1 MQDEPVKQTE
11 IQNRFEPLPVLLL
24 VLTVTTGLLDAVSFL
39 GLGRVFTANMTGNV
53 VFLGFALGGA
63 PGIAVISSLSAIG
76 AFVVGAVLGGR
87 IGKNYSGEQLRKWF
101 LTVALIESA
110 LLIGAGFVSLGFDIE
125 THTTAFQLYAV
136 ILMTAAAMGLRNAT
150 VRQMNVKDLTTTVL
164 TLTLTGI
171 GADSTLAGGKNQNF
185 ARRAG
190 SVILMFAGAALGAFL
205 LYQSGGIALPLF
217 VCGACVLGV
226 TLIYAVLPASE
237 VRKDAEL
244 IKPKLT

>member
-63 PGIAVISSLSAIG
+63 PGIAVTSSLSAIG

-125 THTTAFQLYAV
+125 THTAAFQLYAV
-136 ILMTAAAMGLRNAT
+136 IVMTALAMGLRNAT

-171 GADSTLAGGKNQNF
+171 GADSSFAGGKNTNF

-190 SVILMFAGAALGAFL
+190 SVILMFAGAATGAFL

-237 VRKDAEL
+237 VRKEADL